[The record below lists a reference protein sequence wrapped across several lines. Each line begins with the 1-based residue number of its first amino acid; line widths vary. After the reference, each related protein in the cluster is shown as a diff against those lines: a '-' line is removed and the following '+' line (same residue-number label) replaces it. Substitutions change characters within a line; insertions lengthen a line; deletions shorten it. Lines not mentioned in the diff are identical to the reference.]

1 MKEQIKPEERHFI
14 KVVGEYPYFLNSD
27 SFEKIIDNLSR
38 KDLTKYIMEIMS
50 YKLELNIL
58 MIMKAVYEYCKGWF
72 IGKSE

>member
-1 MKEQIKPEERHFI
+1 VKEQIKPEERHFI

-58 MIMKAVYEYCKGWF
+58 MIMKAVYEYCKG
-72 IGKSE
+72 